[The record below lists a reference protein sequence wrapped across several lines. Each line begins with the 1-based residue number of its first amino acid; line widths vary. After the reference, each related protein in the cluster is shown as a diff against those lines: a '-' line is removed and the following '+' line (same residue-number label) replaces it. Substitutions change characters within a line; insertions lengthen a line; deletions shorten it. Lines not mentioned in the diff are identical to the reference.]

1 MDEDNESTDEIV
13 ESGVQRGIR
22 ILMKSTEVSKGK
34 TTHHT
39 DCEESNFSIES
50 VKSASALDY
59 QFPFQKKSTSF
70 SEIHPT
76 H

>member
-1 MDEDNESTDEIV
+1 
-13 ESGVQRGIR
+13 
-22 ILMKSTEVSKGK
+22 MKNAEESKGK

-39 DCEESNFSIES
+39 DCEESYFLIES
-50 VKSASALDY
+50 PHSASEFY
-59 QFPFQKKSTSF
+59 SQFPFQKKSTSF